1 MKTLLELYQQST
13 INESAHLLSESTYE
27 LDADVDFIYT
37 ESRLEEYIHNVKT
50 NPSKNVGRPFK
61 ELDSSML
68 TCPKSIEAHKLNP
81 VKIESGIF
89 GTSSWYNPSKRMIRI
104 SPNRQAIDMIGANE
118 KPDEYDN
125 IQMFDNEL
133 TDERIKA
140 TIHHELSHWISDS
153 IHNQHLS
160 RIVSHA
166 ADEGGH
172 YEDVLLGKYNVGETY
187 YEIDAQIHGIKQIK
201 RKYTSEEWDRAT
213 LQWLFYKYPALNNIK
228 NPLIRSPNDNEVYDW
243 IRTLTT
249 RMSREGLLGKN
260 MTKFPSY

>member
-1 MKTLLELYQQST
+1 MKSLYEIYT
-13 INESAHLLSESTYE
+13 NILTESTYD

-50 NPSKNVGRPFK
+50 NPSKNVGKPFK

-68 TCPKSIEAHKLNP
+68 TCPESVEAHKLNP
-81 VKIESGIF
+81 VTIETGIF
-89 GTSSWYNPSKRMIRI
+89 GTSSWYNPSKRIIRI
-104 SPNRQAIDMIGANE
+104 SPNRQVIDMISANE
-118 KPDEYDN
+118 KPDEYDT

-153 IHNQHLS
+153 IHNSHIS
-160 RIVSHA
+160 RIVNHT
-166 ADEGGH
+166 DEGGH
-172 YEDVLLGKYNVGETY
+172 HKDPLLGKYNVGETY

-201 RKYTSEEWDRAT
+201 RKYTPEAWDHAT

-228 NPLIRSPNDNEVYDW
+228 NQLKRSPNDNELYNW
-243 IRTLTT
+243 IRALTT